1 MKDFVR
7 DEKEIL
13 QRCKWLAHKG
23 TDKALF
29 AFSPTMSNVRQFKEL
44 EREPFIEM
52 LGYSMSFVMSNIY
65 AEIRESYGWS
75 DKEVSLALIYHAS
88 LGRSLDE
95 IFGYKGEEGIFIN
108 LLDLYS
114 SPDYDENYEE
124 FWGIDNTDDEK
135 LAEDDK
141 KFNDDFNSDKLYV
154 YRLGKIVNF
163 VNRDKVLENALNTYR
178 NIALSCYDD
187 AFFNLH
193 INKLK
198 QELSEML
205 NRQEESK

>member
-23 TDKALF
+23 TAKALF
-29 AFSPTMSNVRQFKEL
+29 AFSPTVSNVRQFKEL
-44 EREPFIEM
+44 EHEPFIEM
-52 LGYSMSFVMSNIY
+52 LGYSMSFVMSKIY

-95 IFGYKGEEGIFIN
+95 IFGYMGEDGIFVN

-114 SPDYDENYEE
+114 SPDYDEDYEE

-141 KFNDDFNSDKLYV
+141 KIDDDFNTDKLYV

-163 VNRDKVLENALNTYR
+163 VNRGKVLEKALDTYR

-187 AFFNLH
+187 AFFKLN
-193 INKLK
+193 INELN
-198 QELSEML
+198 QELSEMI
-205 NRQEESK
+205 NS